1 MDKIGADFFK
11 CVDMIKDRTG
21 ATPMPINM
29 PIGSENEFVG
39 LIDLVTMKEWVW
51 DSEDL
56 GATWTIRD
64 IREDLLPKAQSMR
77 GDLLE
82 LLLTKMTLGWK
93 SILKVRSLMIY
104 RFVS

>member
-1 MDKIGADFFK
+1 
-11 CVDMIKDRTG
+11 
-21 ATPMPINM
+21 M

-39 LIDLVTMKEWVW
+39 LIDLVSMKEWVW

-82 LLLTKMTLGWK
+82 LAVDQDDAWMEKYLEGEEPDEIIA
-93 SILKVRSLMIY
+93 S
-104 RFVS
+104 